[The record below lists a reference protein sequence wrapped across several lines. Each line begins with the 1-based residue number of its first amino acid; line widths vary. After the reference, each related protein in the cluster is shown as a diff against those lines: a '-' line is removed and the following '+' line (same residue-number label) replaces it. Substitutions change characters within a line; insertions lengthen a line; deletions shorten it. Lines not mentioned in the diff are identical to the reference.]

1 VVLPAESV
9 VVTVL
14 MAPGSLLVVVN
25 VEPAV
30 LVHTMTTGMTLV
42 NLPLEALVVDVAMTV
57 EPETDTVVILPIVMG
72 IQ

>member
-1 VVLPAESV
+1 MVLPAESV